1 MSKAFSAAR
10 GWGVWALLM
19 VVLLAGCSSEAE
31 RTSEFDRADSPQGTH
46 RLLALIIE
54 PRFPQGPHEVALEVE
69 DLASH
74 TRRRLLQTEL
84 AWDGVPFT
92 RRNIALRW
100 TTPRSAVMCLSA
112 TDRPDKAVRVTVGED
127 GEVRVEMREGC

>member
-1 MSKAFSAAR
+1 MRRRWLASR
-10 GWGVWALLM
+10 GWGTCALFM
-19 VVLLAGCSSEAE
+19 ATLLVGCSSEAE
-31 RTSEFDRADSPQGTH
+31 RTSEFDRADSPPGTH

-69 DLASH
+69 DLVSH

-112 TDRPDKAVRVTVGED
+112 TDRPDKAVRVSVEEN
-127 GEVRVEMREGC
+127 GEVRAEMHEGC

>member
-1 MSKAFSAAR
+1 MRRSSGAGR
-10 GWGVWALLM
+10 VWGTCGLLIAALLI
-19 VVLLAGCSSEAE
+19 GCSSEAE
-31 RTSEFDRADSPQGTH
+31 RTAEFDHADSPQGTH

-69 DLASH
+69 DLSSH

-127 GEVRVEMREGC
+127 GEVRAEMREGC